1 VIELEVS
8 DAKQRVLDVAEE
20 LFMQRGYAAITL
32 RDIAEALDL
41 RQASLYY
48 HFPGGKEQLFMAVVT
63 RALERHQ
70 AGMTAAIDQ
79 AEPHLPAQLRA
90 VAAWFAS
97 QPPMHLMSLMH
108 NDLPAL
114 SQEQATHLEQITYQ
128 ALFTPLRT
136 IFQAAQARGEIRPV
150 HPDFLTGCV
159 LALLEGLNSAEQ
171 RRNAPPRTVMVDEII
186 HILLDGLHFR

>member
-1 VIELEVS
+1 MIELEVS

-48 HFPGGKEQLFMAVVT
+48 HFPDGKEQLFMAVVT

-70 AGMTAAIDQ
+70 VGLETAIHQ
-79 AEPHLPAQLRA
+79 AEAQLPAQLRA

-108 NDLPAL
+108 SDLPAL
-114 SQEQATHLEQITYQ
+114 SPEQAALLEQSTYQ
-128 ALFTPLRT
+128 ALFTPLRA
-136 IFQAAQARGEIRPV
+136 IFLAAQQRGEIRPV
-150 HPDFLTGCV
+150 HPDLLTGCV
-159 LALLEGLNSAEQ
+159 LALFDGLNFAEH
-171 RRNAPPRTVMVDEII
+171 RRNAPPRAVMVDEII